1 MTDLDRAGLE
11 LKQHKFEAK
20 QAFQARELEEKTKI
34 KNREI
39 DIQYLEFTV
48 VLVLLIL
55 VIYFL
60 TNRFGFGW
68 GNKTEIDKTENFS
81 PYASILSPDISRS
94 DSSFDYA
101 FDMPYKAPD
110 WQSISNLDFNANAQL
125 YASEDRL
132 FQQTHDLRM

>member
-1 MTDLDRAGLE
+1 MAELEKAKLE

-20 QAFQARELEEKTKI
+20 QAFQAKELEEKTAI

-39 DIQYLEFTV
+39 DVQYLEFTV
-48 VLVLLIL
+48 VLVLLVLI
-55 VIYFL
+55 IYFL

-68 GNKTEIDKTENFS
+68 GNKPEQFS
-81 PYASILSPDISRS
+81 PYASILTPDIGRS
-94 DSSFDYA
+94 DASFDYA
-101 FDMPYKAPD
+101 QNMPYKSPD

>member
-1 MTDLDRAGLE
+1 MTDLAKALE

-20 QAFQARELEEKTKI
+20 QAFQVRELEEKTHI

-48 VLVLLIL
+48 VLVLLVLI
-55 VIYFL
+55 IYFL

-68 GNKTEIDKTENFS
+68 GNDAKEGFS

-110 WQSISNLDFNANAQL
+110 WQSVSNLDFNANAQL

-132 FQQTHDLRM
+132 FQQVHDLRM